1 MRKVICNL
9 VLGLQDNLSAID
21 ILAACNL
28 VNYFGK
34 VVLGGT
40 GVGQIA
46 LNPIL
51 LRKVSL
57 LCHIEPIVPS
67 ILRVLIELQIVCEG
81 MYVV

>member
-1 MRKVICNL
+1 M
-9 VLGLQDNLSAID
+9 LGLQDNLSAID

-57 LCHIEPIVPS
+57 LS
-67 ILRVLIELQIVCEG
+67 
-81 MYVV
+81 Y

>member
-57 LCHIEPIVPS
+57 LS
-67 ILRVLIELQIVCEG
+67 
-81 MYVV
+81 Y

>member
-1 MRKVICNL
+1 MSKVTRNL
-9 VLGLQDNLSAID
+9 VVGLQDNLSAID

-57 LCHIEPIVPS
+57 LCHIETIVISPLVFIS
-67 ILRVLIELQIVCEG
+67 KSFKRALKS
-81 MYVV
+81 M